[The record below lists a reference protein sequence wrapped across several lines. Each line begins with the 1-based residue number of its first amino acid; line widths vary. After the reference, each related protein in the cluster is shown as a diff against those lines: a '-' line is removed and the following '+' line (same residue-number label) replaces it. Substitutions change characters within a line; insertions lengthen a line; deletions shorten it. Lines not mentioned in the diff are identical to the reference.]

1 MRNFFKGE
9 KTIAGSKA
17 NNYWVENEVAAPLD
31 APIAGQRG
39 HLFDIHHHA
48 ASVSLARLYS

>member
-1 MRNFFKGE
+1 LRNFFKGE